1 MKIYEIGT
9 GYTPI
14 PAQIGAA
21 TEIVVEELTRAFIKN
36 GQDAEI
42 IDIKASNR
50 SKTELPISEV
60 KVPKVFTKTD
70 VSLGVVHKLKRVVY
84 SISLA
89 YKLSNILKNSDE
101 KVILHFHN
109 QYNLFF
115 FIKLVSKKK
124 RQNAY
129 IAFTN
134 HSYIWHGDWKDIQ
147 SIVSKR
153 YFQEVYSM
161 PFADR
166 VFVLNQKARNNI
178 AEHTR
183 VDKNKIVLIPNGV
196 NTDIYKPISSQERN
210 LILKKKDLDGK
221 KIVIQVGSVCER
233 KNQLFA
239 IKTLLPF
246 MKQDS
251 DIVYCYAGGIID
263 ENYQAEI
270 NKYISENSIE
280 SQVRYFGELKP
291 GKELNELY
299 NMANLMLFPSV
310 AEGFSLTIIEAMSA
324 GIPVAIKKNLI
335 FELSD
340 KCFTFENQAEF
351 AEIMDNS
358 VLNLGYDFSEKL
370 STFIKQIFSW
380 NNVAQEYL
388 NTFNRI
394 EGE

>member
-21 TEIVVEELTRAFIKN
+21 TEIVVEELTRSFLN
-36 GQDAEI
+36 MGVDVEI
-42 IDIKASNR
+42 IDISAEKRADTDLCL
-50 SKTELPISEV
+50 TEVS
-60 KVPKVFTKTD
+60 VPKMFTRQD
-70 VSLGVVHKLKRVVY
+70 VSLGIMHKLKRVVF
-84 SISLA
+84 SVALA
-89 YKLSNILKNSDE
+89 NKLKKILRKSNE
-101 KVILHFHN
+101 KVLFHFHN

-115 FIKLVSKKK
+115 FIKLVPKKK

-129 IAFTN
+129 IAYTN

-147 SIVSKR
+147 STVSKR

-166 VFVLNQKARNNI
+166 VFVLNDKAKNNI
-178 AEHTR
+178 SMHTE
-183 VDKNKIVLIPNGV
+183 VDKNKIVLIRNGV
-196 NTDIYKPISSQERN
+196 NTDVYKPLSAPERN
-210 LILKKKDLDGK
+210 QVLKKNALEGK

-233 KNQLFA
+233 KNQLSA
-239 IKTLLPF
+239 IKALSPF

-251 DIVYCYAGGIID
+251 NIVYCYAGGIID

-270 NKYISENSIE
+270 NKYISENGIE
-280 SQVRYFGELKP
+280 NQVRYFGELTP

-299 NMANLMLFPSV
+299 NIASLMLFPSV
-310 AEGFSLTIIEAMSA
+310 AEGFSLTIVEAMSA

-340 KCFTFENQAEF
+340 KCFSFENQSEF
-351 AEIMDNS
+351 AEIMNNL
-358 VLNLGYDFSEKL
+358 VLNTDDSISENL
-370 STFIKQIFSW
+370 STYIKQTFSW

-394 EGE
+394 EGK